1 MPSYTPIF
9 IPGLLCNELLFAKQ
23 RAALPQK
30 GQIVNIGHYSSITEM
45 AQAALNECAGRLVP
59 IGLSMGGYVALEIAR
74 IAPERV
80 AGMALLSTNAREE
93 NNGSRMQRL
102 QAIDLAKYKGFQGVT
117 RHLMPRFLS
126 KTALADERLV
136 NDVLAMAADIGRLGF
151 VKQQTAILGRRDQ
164 RDTLVDFT
172 APLLVLCGKQD
183 VITPPALSAEMAN
196 LAPNSAL
203 CLLDGV
209 GHLSSLEAPEEV
221 TAALQE
227 LFKRIE

>member
-1 MPSYTPIF
+1 MPSYTLIF

-30 GQIVNIGHYSSITEM
+30 GQFVDTSRHSSITEM

-80 AGMALLSTNAREE
+80 AGMALLSTNAREDNE
-93 NNGSRMQRL
+93 GSRKQRL
-102 QAIDLAKYKGFQGVT
+102 QAIKLAKNKGFKGVT
-117 RHLMPRFLS
+117 RHLMPRLLS
-126 KTALADERLV
+126 KTALADESLV
-136 NDVLAMAADIGRLGF
+136 SDVLAMAADIGGLGF

-164 RDTLVDFT
+164 TDTLVDFI
-172 APLLVLCGKQD
+172 APLLVLCGTQD
-183 VITPPALSAEMAN
+183 MLTPPGLSAEMAN
-196 LAPNSAL
+196 LAPNSDL

-209 GHLSSLEAPEEV
+209 GHLSSLEAPEAV
-221 TAALQE
+221 TAALHE